1 LLSLWWEG
9 FSSHIPNKDE
19 VKGKYDATVG
29 AVKEK
34 VGQVIDDK
42 EMERQGAAEHHAGD
56 VRQQVGKIK
65 RKVGEA
71 IEDIGEFVRK

>member
-1 LLSLWWEG
+1 MGL
-9 FSSHIPNKDE
+9 PNRQE
-19 VKGKYDATVG
+19 VKGKYEATVG

-42 EMERQGAAEHHAGD
+42 EMERQGAAQRNAGD
-56 VRQQVGKIK
+56 VRQQVGKVK

-71 IEDIGEFVRK
+71 IEDIGKFVRK